1 MTRTDPAHEAAEE
14 ALRSLERRI
23 ASEYGTAL
31 DGVRGQMAGFLARF
45 ERQDRAYRR
54 RVENGHATEAQ
65 YRAWRRDQVMD
76 SDRFRALVRKL
87 SEDLTRVAG
96 SAMGIVNGELPRLY
110 AEGMNYGTFEV
121 ERGTTVET
129 AFTLYDRS
137 TVTALLRDEPDLYP
151 AAEVNESKQR
161 RWDRRRITSVVTQG
175 LLTGAPMDRIADSM
189 ERVVGMDAA
198 QAARAARTC
207 VTAAENSG
215 RVDSYRRAERLG
227 IRVRKQWLATLDGR
241 TRSSHRAL
249 DGESVEVEEA
259 FSNGLMYPGDPS
271 GPGAERY
278 NCRCTLVADL
288 EEFPAEQVNRASKL
302 GDMSYDEW
310 RAEHLQRTIPTTPAS
325 PATTVVDGSNVIGQ
339 WTRRRSEYQFEIE
352 DVLNYQGFDGDPRV
366 VDADEFERAVGAAN
380 GGRGFIAQR
389 SYTGPTKE
397 VADEY
402 RRMLYSGKWYVDCS
416 TGGAQYG
423 QGMYCAADYTGKLTD
438 GIKAEM
444 DHYTNLGKRRNPGV
458 QWYSF
463 SDDRKMSEIRK
474 AMDRLG
480 VSDEDR
486 DSIMYAFYDSVWSDK
501 VSVWSD
507 LYQEIGR
514 DEIYKRIVAGYDVSD
529 KYKGF
534 RREVG
539 YLLDL
544 KERPVTY
551 VETMTLDPS
560 AKVISYR
567 DLLDLINDEP
577 LPPHPGDWDIPGD
590 AGAFAAAKGYDA
602 INAEGHG
609 DSGSYTVV
617 LNRTKLII
625 KRPEGWE

>member
-1 MTRTDPAHEAAEE
+1 MADAGHEAAEE
-14 ALRSLERRI
+14 VLRSLERRI
-23 ASEYGTAL
+23 AREYGRAL
-31 DGVRGQMAGFLARF
+31 EDVRGQMAGFLARF

-96 SAMGIVNGELPRLY
+96 SAMGIVNGELPGLY

-151 AAEVNESKQR
+151 TAGVDRAKQR
-161 RWDRRRITSVVTQG
+161 RWDRQRITSVVTRG

-249 DGESVEVEEA
+249 DGESVEVDEP

-271 GPGAERY
+271 GPGKERY

-302 GDMSYDEW
+302 GDMTYEQW
-310 RAEHLQRTIPTTPAS
+310 RAEHVERTIGAPGPA
-325 PATTVVDGSNVIGQ
+325 G
-339 WTRRRSEYQFEIE
+339 
-352 DVLNYQGFDGDPRV
+352 
-366 VDADEFERAVGAAN
+366 
-380 GGRGFIAQR
+380 GGR
-389 SYTGPTKE
+389 
-397 VADEY
+397 
-402 RRMLYSGKWYVDCS
+402 SG
-416 TGGAQYG
+416 
-423 QGMYCAADYTGKLTD
+423 
-438 GIKAEM
+438 
-444 DHYTNLGKRRNPGV
+444 
-458 QWYSF
+458 
-463 SDDRKMSEIRK
+463 
-474 AMDRLG
+474 
-480 VSDEDR
+480 
-486 DSIMYAFYDSVWSDK
+486 
-501 VSVWSD
+501 
-507 LYQEIGR
+507 
-514 DEIYKRIVAGYDVSD
+514 
-529 KYKGF
+529 
-534 RREVG
+534 
-539 YLLDL
+539 
-544 KERPVTY
+544 
-551 VETMTLDPS
+551 
-560 AKVISYR
+560 
-567 DLLDLINDEP
+567 
-577 LPPHPGDWDIPGD
+577 
-590 AGAFAAAKGYDA
+590 
-602 INAEGHG
+602 
-609 DSGSYTVV
+609 
-617 LNRTKLII
+617 
-625 KRPEGWE
+625 